1 MKKLLS
7 LILII
12 AVFFGQIACHSKPK
26 VKPLTEYSDEEL
38 VYYYK
43 NAPVEKRKD
52 PGYDWSNILSDTAHV
67 IVMLPVWVALLFTS
81 ESAIQSDQAQKKDPG
96 I

>member
-1 MKKLLS
+1 MKMLLS
-7 LILII
+7 LTLII
-12 AVFFGQIACHSKPK
+12 AVFFGQIACHSKPRE
-26 VKPLTEYSDEEL
+26 KPLTEYSDEEL

-43 NAPVEKRKD
+43 NAPVGKPKD
-52 PGYDWSNILSDTAHV
+52 PGYDWSNLPSDTARV

-81 ESAIQSDQAQKKDPG
+81 ESAVQSDQAQKKNPG